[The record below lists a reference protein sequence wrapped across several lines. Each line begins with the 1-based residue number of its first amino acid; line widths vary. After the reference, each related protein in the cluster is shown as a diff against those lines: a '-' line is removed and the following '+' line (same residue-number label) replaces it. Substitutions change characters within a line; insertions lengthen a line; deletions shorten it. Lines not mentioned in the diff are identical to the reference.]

1 MDPSTPTLLPSESTI
16 ETVSNASSNPTTTSP
31 YRIFV
36 RNLPP
41 NTSEETLRA
50 YFNRMGSV
58 VDASIF
64 LNPFGV
70 PLDLAMVSFRDECVV
85 DFFVQK
91 RFHEFSGS
99 RIETVEFLSFAMEQ
113 RFGARIVD
121 DASRNDDNN
130 LHLENLRTISPKPQ
144 PQVPPGMS
152 KDTIVVLNLRPKLT
166 KEVLRSYFDRF
177 GAVKSVAMARK
188 GSKKKRAQG
197 FHGFVTFVSEE
208 SVRDALLLDDEDD
221 EANEEAFHEL
231 LGVKVQVKRSW
242 SWKKWFRL

>member
-1 MDPSTPTLLPSESTI
+1 MDPSTPTLLLSESTI
-16 ETVSNASSNPTTTSP
+16 ETVSNASSNPTTISP

-64 LNPFGV
+64 LDPFGV

-91 RFHEFSGS
+91 RFHEFLGS
-99 RIETVEFLSFAMEQ
+99 QIETVEFLSLAMEQ

-121 DASRNDDNN
+121 DVSRDASRNDHNN
-130 LHLENLRTISPKPQ
+130 LHPGDLHTISPKPQ

-177 GAVKSVAMARK
+177 GVVKSVAMARK

-242 SWKKWFRL
+242 S